1 MATEI
6 NVKKYQIPPLGEGAQ
21 RKKIHPH
28 KFAMWI
34 GIGSIIM
41 MFAGLTS
48 AYIVKRDQP
57 GWTTFDIP
65 RSFWYS
71 TFAILISSLT
81 MQMAL
86 KSFIDR
92 QMQKYKMLIGITLFL
107 GILFIVLQL
116 ISFRQ
121 IWNSGVTLKGS
132 GAGQFLYVIAGLH
145 ALHVLG
151 GIIVLLVT
159 FIKAFVSKRRNYSSV
174 PLEVVTT
181 YWHFVD
187 VLWIYLFIFFLWIH

>member
-1 MATEI
+1 
-6 NVKKYQIPPLGEGAQ
+6 
-21 RKKIHPH
+21 
-28 KFAMWI
+28 
-34 GIGSIIM
+34 
-41 MFAGLTS
+41 
-48 AYIVKRDQP
+48 
-57 GWTTFDIP
+57 
-65 RSFWYS
+65 
-71 TFAILISSLT
+71 
-81 MQMAL
+81 
-86 KSFIDR
+86 
-92 QMQKYKMLIGITLFL
+92 MQKYKMLISITVFL

-145 ALHVLG
+145 AVHVLG
-151 GIIVLLVT
+151 GIIALVVT
-159 FIKAFVSKRRNYSSV
+159 LIKAFVSKRRNYSSV

>member
-1 MATEI
+1 MQHIELTTVNE
-6 NVKKYQIPPLGEGAQ
+6 Q

-34 GIGSIIM
+34 GIGSIMM

-65 RSFWYS
+65 RTFWYS
-71 TFAILISSLT
+71 TTAILISSLT

-86 KSFIDR
+86 KSFKDR
-92 QMQKYKMLIGITLFL
+92 QMQQYRIVVSATFFL
-107 GILFIVLQL
+107 GILFVVLQW
-116 ISFRQ
+116 ISFQQ

-151 GIIVLLVT
+151 GIIALLVT
-159 FIKAFVSKRRNYSSV
+159 FIRAFGTKKRSYSSV
-174 PLEVVTT
+174 PLEVVAT

-187 VLWIYLFIFFLWIH
+187 LLWIYLFIFFLWIH

>member
-1 MATEI
+1 
-6 NVKKYQIPPLGEGAQ
+6 
-21 RKKIHPH
+21 
-28 KFAMWI
+28 MWI